1 MSVVCDRPLVN
12 PYSNGVR
19 QGKRKE
25 VEREEERSKSNRP
38 GFYIDDEEEIGS
50 DQSSIGVE
58 SNCSSSSLTSSH
70 GEEEEEEVDSKQSLQ
85 GGLGSFDSLE
95 ESLPI
100 KYVLKRTIF
109 SLFFSSFF
117 NFEIA

>member
-1 MSVVCDRPLVN
+1 MSVVCDRLIPD

-25 VEREEERSKSNRP
+25 VERDEKSNHNRNRP
-38 GFYIDDEEEIGS
+38 GFYIDDEEEEIGS
-50 DQSSIGVE
+50 DQSSIGVD
-58 SNCSSSSLTSSH
+58 SNCSSSLTSSH
-70 GEEEEEEVDSKQSLQ
+70 GDDEEEVDSKQSLK

-100 KYVLKRTIF
+100 KYVQFL
-109 SLFFSSFF
+109 SFF
-117 NFEIA
+117 FIIVH